1 MKSLYLLMALGLLGA
16 GAAWGDSVKPTDHF
30 FTASDGVTL
39 HYLEA
44 GEGPTLIFIPGWTMG
59 ADIWEKQMD
68 FFSGQYRVVA
78 LDPRCQ
84 GQSQKTTQG
93 LTVLRCSQ
101 DIQELTE
108 RIKGSKVLWV
118 GWSMGGSEA
127 LAAAS
132 KTAPPGLAGLV
143 LVDAPPGM
151 ESTLAQVLKRKA
163 LLERLQADRLKET
176 NSFVRWMFKKPHPE
190 SLYDPIVKE
199 ALLTP
204 TDSAVAL
211 LKDLYAVSNW
221 KIDYSAVQI
230 PVLCFASEGYYP
242 QGLWL
247 QKKIPHLELRRMKGD
262 GHALFADD
270 PDFFNQQLQTFMDQ
284 IGFSKQASK

>member
-1 MKSLYLLMALGLLGA
+1 MKSFHLLMALGLLGA
-16 GAAWGDSVKPTDHF
+16 GVAWGDPVKPADHF

-44 GEGPTLIFIPGWTMG
+44 GEGPTIIFIPGWTMG
-59 ADIWEKQMD
+59 AGIWEKQMD

-84 GQSQKTTQG
+84 GQSQKTAQG
-93 LTVLRCSQ
+93 LTVLRRAQ

-132 KTAPPGLAGLV
+132 ETTPPALAGLV

-151 ESTLAQVLKRKA
+151 APTLTQILKRKA

-190 SLYDPIVKE
+190 SLYGHIVKE

-204 TDSAVAL
+204 TGSAVAL

-221 KIDYSAVQI
+221 KIDYAGVQI

-242 QGLWL
+242 EGLWL
-247 QKKIPHLELRRMKGD
+247 QKKIQGLELRLMKRD
-262 GHALFADD
+262 GHALFSDD
-270 PDFFNQQLQTFMDQ
+270 PDSFNRQLQTFMDQ
-284 IGFSKQASK
+284 IGFSKPASK